1 MIFSSSD
8 WDDWWL
14 SESVDISE
22 MVQHAR
28 LPFYFLVFHTASVFA
43 DLGKS
48 F

>member
-8 WDDWWL
+8 WNDCL
-14 SESVDISE
+14 LPESVDISE
-22 MVQHAR
+22 IVQFAR
-28 LPFYFLVFHTASVFA
+28 LPFYFLVFRAASVFA